1 MNKSFHISIYTSFLI
16 IITFFLV
23 KVMLLS
29 GFINCSVYT
38 DWYEFISL
46 LLFLPPF
53 CIILKENIGSNSNFN
68 SNMLDAINKSNSVIE
83 FCPDGHV
90 IKANQNFL
98 DIFGYTM
105 EEVKGKHHSMFVKDV
120 YKNTLK
126 YKKFW
131 EDLKGGEIKSGEFVR
146 IDSKGNEVYING
158 NYNPILDGNGECYK
172 ILKVVN
178 NITEMV
184 EQKAEI
190 EKTNSYLEHAAKILR
205 HDMHSGINTYMPRG
219 LRSLKRKMSPEI
231 IKKLK
236 LETSLKLI
244 EEGLKHSQKVYTGVK
259 EFTNLV
265 KKDATLEREI
275 FNLKDILKSHL
286 STTAYSKQVIID
298 DLISSNVNESLFCT
312 AVDNL
317 IRNGLKY
324 NDSDSKL
331 VKIYMDKVKYNKD
344 RGSYR
349 NLLIIEDNGRGMSQK
364 EFEDLSK
371 PYIRKNKQQESGTGL
386 GLNICLAIMK
396 EHGFD
401 VSSKKIKT
409 GTKIKI
415 EIPLL

>member
-1 MNKSFHISIYTSFLI
+1 MNKSFLISIYTSFLI
-16 IITFFLV
+16 IITFFVV
-23 KVMLLS
+23 KVMLLF
-29 GFINCSVYT
+29 GFINGSVYT

-53 CIILKENIGSNSNFN
+53 CIILKENIGNNSNFN
-68 SNMLDAINKSNSVIE
+68 VNMLNAINKSNAVIE
-83 FCPDGHV
+83 FCPDGNV

-98 DIFGYTM
+98 DIFGYKI
-105 EEVKGKHHSMFVKDV
+105 EEVKGNHHRMFVKDV

-126 YKKFW
+126 YKEFW
-131 EDLKGGEIKSGEFVR
+131 DDLKNGEFKSGEFVR
-146 IDSKGNEVYING
+146 IDSKGEEVYING
-158 NYNPILDGNGECYK
+158 NYNPILDNNGKCYK

-205 HDMHSGINTYMPRG
+205 HDMHSGINTYIPRG
-219 LRSLKRKMSPEI
+219 LRSLKRKMSTDI

-236 LETSLKLI
+236 IESSLRLI
-244 EEGLKHSQKVYTGVK
+244 EEGLKHSQKIYTGVK

-275 FNLKDILKSHL
+275 FNLKDILKLHL
-286 STTAYSKQVIID
+286 STTAYSKQVIIEN
-298 DLISSNVNESLFCT
+298 LIDCNVNESLFCT

-324 NDSDSKL
+324 NDNDSKL
-331 VKIYMDKVKYNKD
+331 VKIYMDKAKYNKD

-349 NLLIIEDNGRGMSQK
+349 NLLIIEDNGRGMGQE
-364 EFEDLSK
+364 EFESLSK
-371 PYIRKNKQQESGTGL
+371 PYIRKDKQQESGTGL

-401 VSSKKIKT
+401 VSSEKIKT

-415 EIPLL
+415 EIPL

>member
-1 MNKSFHISIYTSFLI
+1 
-16 IITFFLV
+16 
-23 KVMLLS
+23 ML
-29 GFINCSVYT
+29 
-38 DWYEFISL
+38 
-46 LLFLPPF
+46 
-53 CIILKENIGSNSNFN
+53 K
-68 SNMLDAINKSNSVIE
+68 AINKSNSVIE
-83 FCPDGHV
+83 FCPDGNV

-98 DIFGYTM
+98 DIFGYTV
-105 EEVKGKHHSMFVKDV
+105 EEVKGKHHSMFVKDE
-120 YKNTLK
+120 YKKTLK
-126 YKKFW
+126 YKRFW
-131 EDLKGGEIKSGEFVR
+131 KDLKDGEFKSGEFER

-158 NYNPILDGNGECYK
+158 NYNPILDKNGKCYK

-219 LRSLKRKMSPEI
+219 LSSLKRKMTPEI

-236 LETSLKLI
+236 LESSLRLI

-265 KKDATLEREI
+265 KKDATLERGI

-286 STTAYSKQVIID
+286 SSTAYSKQVIIE
-298 DLISSNVNESLFCT
+298 SNVNESLFCT

-331 VKIYMDKVKYNKD
+331 IKIYMDKSKYNKD

-364 EFEDLSK
+364 EFEELSK
-371 PYIRKNKQQESGTGL
+371 PYIRKDKQQESGTGL

-415 EIPLL
+415 EIPL